1 MRAKYHHAQLLKEFG
16 NIPAVHIVAAREREK
31 ALTGVIVFTTT
42 DEMVDFEKAQYVLWP
57 TKHNRDTL
65 EWSLKRKMME
75 ETDDS
80 ELFAKIYREELIEQH
95 GDIPEV
101 DTVVEGETKLWFG
114 GFRFPGDEDEYIA
127 FIEARY
133 VLWPEALKLQ
143 RTEKYRKARA
153 NGTPFHLVNENDNDE

>member
-1 MRAKYHHAQLLKEFG
+1 
-16 NIPAVHIVAAREREK
+16 
-31 ALTGVIVFTTT
+31 
-42 DEMVDFEKAQYVLWP
+42 
-57 TKHNRDTL
+57 
-65 EWSLKRKMME
+65 ME